1 VGSRLG
7 VFVVLG
13 LVAFGAAVV
22 LLAQPVNAPYVDAG
36 VEAPTFTL
44 PRLDGEAPLTLESLR
59 GRVVLLNF
67 WATWCKPCEDEM
79 ASMERLYQRL
89 EGEPFELVAVSVDA
103 PGAPVGD
110 FRTRY
115 SLTFPILLD
124 PGKSASLAYQTIR
137 YPESFLVG
145 ADGVVVERYIGPR
158 TWDAPEYE
166 RRIRQLTAVLR

>member
-1 VGSRLG
+1 MGSRLG

-13 LVAFGAAVV
+13 LVAFGATIV
-22 LLAQPVNAPYVDAG
+22 LLAQSVDAPYVDAG
-36 VEAPTFTL
+36 VEAPAFLL
-44 PRLDGEAPLTLESLR
+44 PRLDGEGSLALESLR

-79 ASMERLYQRL
+79 PSMERLYQRL
-89 EGEPFELVAVSVDA
+89 EGEPFELVAVSVDT
-103 PGAPVGD
+103 PDAPVDD

-124 PGKSASLAYQTIR
+124 PAKSSSLAYQTTR
-137 YPESFLVG
+137 FPESFLVG